1 MNRRAVLIGG
11 AAAVG
16 VIVPAGIGGVAL
28 WARQDIDAWRDAVA
42 AIRRPLVPGLSGR
55 AVLTE
60 LVRCATLAANSH
72 NTQAWRFALG
82 ESAITLVPDFARR
95 TPVVDPD
102 DHHLFASLGAAV
114 ENIVQAA
121 PIFGLAATPHFD
133 AGGDGRVVIEL
144 RAGDSAVSEMA
155 AAIVK
160 RQCTRAVYD
169 GRTVPASDLRTLAA
183 AGSSEGVDV
192 VLLTERPA
200 IDAVAALIIDGNTSQ
215 LREPAFRSELQH
227 WLRFSY
233 AAALSTGDGLF
244 APTTG
249 NPALP
254 DPVGRMLFDL
264 VVSADS
270 ENSKCLA
277 QIASS
282 AGLAVFVSG
291 RSDRPH
297 WIASGRAYQ
306 RFALQATAL
315 GIKHAFL
322 NQAVE
327 VPQVRQR
334 LAEHLALGERRPDL
348 IVRFGYADAMPF
360 SLRRPASAVP
370 M

>member
-1 MNRRAVLIGG
+1 MNRRQVLIG
-11 AAAVG
+11 AAAAG
-16 VIVPAGIGGVAL
+16 VAVPAGIGGLAL
-28 WARQDIDAWRDAVA
+28 WARQDLGAWRDAVA
-42 AIRRPLVPGLSGR
+42 AIRRPFVPGPSGR
-55 AVLTE
+55 AALTE

-72 NTQAWRFALG
+72 NTQAWRFVLG
-82 ESAITLVPDFARR
+82 ESTITILPDFARR

-114 ENIVQAA
+114 ENVVQAA
-121 PIFGLAATPHFD
+121 PIFGLAAKPHVD
-133 AGGDGRVVIEL
+133 RGGDGRIVVDL
-144 RAGDSAVSEMA
+144 SAGDSAMSEMA

-169 GRTVPASDLRTLAA
+169 GRAVPAPDLQSLAA
-183 AGSSEGVDV
+183 AGRGEGVDV

-200 IDAVAALIIDGNTSQ
+200 IDAVGALVIDGNTRQ
-215 LREPAFRSELQH
+215 LGDAAFRSELQQ

-244 APTTG
+244 ALTSG

-254 DPVGRMLFDL
+254 DSVGRILFDL

-270 ENSKCLA
+270 DNRKCLA
-277 QIASS
+277 EIAGS
-282 AGLAVFVSG
+282 AGLAVFVSE
-291 RSDRPH
+291 RNDRPH

-327 VPQVRQR
+327 VREVRRR
-334 LAEHLALGERRPDL
+334 LAEHLVLGERRPDL
-348 IVRFGYADAMPF
+348 IVRFGYAGAMPF
-360 SLRRPASAVP
+360 SLRRPAPAVLA
-370 M
+370 

>member
-1 MNRRAVLIGG
+1 MNRRKLLIG
-11 AAAVG
+11 AAAAG
-16 VIVPAGIGGVAL
+16 VAVPAGIGGVAL
-28 WARQDIDAWRDAVA
+28 WARRDIDGWRDAVA
-42 AIRRPLVPGLSGR
+42 AIRRPLAPGATGR
-55 AVLTE
+55 AALGE
-60 LVRCATLAANSH
+60 LVRCGSLAANSH
-72 NTQAWRFALG
+72 NTQAWRFAVA
-82 ESAITLVPDFARR
+82 ESDITVLPDFARR

-114 ENIVQAA
+114 ENVVQAA
-121 PIFGLAATPHFD
+121 PIFGLTATPRFD
-133 AGGDGRVVIEL
+133 PGGDGRVVIDL
-144 RAGDSAVSEMA
+144 GAGDRATSAMA

-169 GRTVPASDLRTLAA
+169 GRAVAAADLQSLAA
-183 AGSSEGVDV
+183 AGRGEGVDV

-200 IDAVAALIIDGNTSQ
+200 IDAVAALIVDGNTRQ
-215 LREPAFRSELQH
+215 LRDTAFRSELLH

-233 AAALSTGDGLF
+233 AAALSSGDGLF
-244 APTTG
+244 AQTTG

-254 DPVGRMLFDL
+254 DPVGRMLFDV

-270 ENSKCLA
+270 ENRKCLA

-282 AGLAVFVSG
+282 AGLAVFVSA
-291 RSDRPH
+291 RNDRPH

-306 RFALQATAL
+306 RFALQATVL

-327 VPQVRQR
+327 VAQVRAR

-348 IVRFGYADAMPF
+348 IVRFGYAETMPF
-360 SLRRPASAVP
+360 SLRRPASAVLA
-370 M
+370 

>member
-1 MNRRAVLIGG
+1 MNRRAVLIGS

-16 VIVPAGIGGVAL
+16 VGIPAGIGGVAL

-42 AIRRPLVPGLSGR
+42 AIRRPLAPGLSGR
-55 AVLTE
+55 AALDE

-72 NTQAWRFALG
+72 NTQPWRLIVG

-95 TPVVDPD
+95 TPIVDPD

-114 ENIVQAA
+114 ENVVQAA
-121 PIFGLAATPHFD
+121 PIFGLTAEPHFD
-133 AGGDGRVVIEL
+133 PGGDGRIIIEL
-144 RAGDSAVSEMA
+144 RAGDTAMPEMA

-160 RQCTRAVYD
+160 RQCTRNLYD
-169 GRTVPASDLRTLAA
+169 GRAVPALELQSLAA
-183 AGSSEGVDV
+183 TGRGEGVDV
-192 VLLTERPA
+192 LLLTERSA
-200 IDAVAALIIDGNTSQ
+200 IDAVAAFVVDGNTQQ
-215 LREPAFRSELQH
+215 LREAAFRSELQH

-244 APTTG
+244 ALSSG

-254 DPVGRMLFDL
+254 DPVGRMLFDV

-270 ENSKCLA
+270 ENRKCFA

-282 AGLAVFVSG
+282 AGLVVFVSE
-291 RSDRPH
+291 RNDRLH

-306 RFALQATAL
+306 RFALRATAL
-315 GIKHAFL
+315 GIKHAFI

-327 VPQVRQR
+327 VPQVRRQ

-348 IVRFGYADAMPF
+348 VVRFGYADAMPF
-360 SLRRPASAVP
+360 SLRRPAAAVLA
-370 M
+370 

>member
-16 VIVPAGIGGVAL
+16 VAVPAGIGGLAL
-28 WARQDIDAWRDAVA
+28 WARQDIGAWRDAVA

-55 AVLTE
+55 AALTE

-82 ESAITLVPDFARR
+82 ESAIAIVPDVARR

-121 PIFGLAATPHFD
+121 PIFGLAAEPHFD
-133 AGGDGRVVIEL
+133 PGGDGRIVIEL
-144 RAGDSAVSEMA
+144 RAGDIATSEMA
-155 AAIVK
+155 KAIVK

-169 GRTVPASDLRTLAA
+169 GRAVPASDLRSLAA
-183 AGSSEGVDV
+183 AGSGEGVDV
-192 VLLTERPA
+192 VLLPERPA
-200 IDAVAALIIDGNTSQ
+200 IDAVAALVIDGNTRQ
-215 LREPAFRSELQH
+215 LHEPAFRSELLH

-244 APTTG
+244 APVSG

-254 DPVGRMLFDL
+254 DPAGRMLFDL

-270 ENSKCLA
+270 ENSKYLA

-282 AGLAVFVSG
+282 AGLAVFVSERND
-291 RSDRPH
+291 RSH

-327 VPQVRQR
+327 VTQVRTR
-334 LAEHLALGERRPDL
+334 LAEHFALGERRPDL

-360 SLRRPASAVP
+360 SLRRPASAVLT
-370 M
+370 